1 MEKRCRTGRPAPEEE
16 DYSEE
21 GQEHFFRCAR
31 LIFPYL
37 QPSDLA
43 SVSSTCKA
51 FRRVS
56 DAITSL
62 RIADASRSF
71 ENSPVPFV
79 NAVDSQPY
87 AYFLYTPNQTLPIAT
102 GEAQSWGGPDDGAG
116 RVKPDPF
123 LFRVEGARGCECRR
137 SCGDGEGLGCP
148 CWDSGEFPGQECG
161 PSCGCGPE
169 CGNRLTQKGVSLGL
183 KIVKDKRKGWSLC
196 AAEMIPKGKFVCEYA
211 GEVVTTEEARARL
224 KLYDEASSTGHFSH
238 ALLVVKEH
246 LQSGNIC
253 IRMNIDATNIGNIA
267 RFINHSCDGGN
278 LCTVIVRSSGALL
291 PRVCFFAS
299 RDVQEDEELSFSYGD
314 VRLNPKGS
322 QCFCGTSSCLGFL
335 PSEHT

>member
-16 DYSEE
+16 DYSE
-21 GQEHFFRCAR
+21 GQDHFFRCAR
-31 LIFPYL
+31 LIFSYL
-37 QPSDLA
+37 QQSDLA

-79 NAVDSQPY
+79 NAVDSQRY
-87 AYFLYTPNQTLPIAT
+87 AYFLYTPNQILPIAT
-102 GEAQSWGGPDDGAG
+102 GEAQSWGGPDNGAG
-116 RVKPDPF
+116 RARPDPL
-123 LFRVEGARGCECRR
+123 LFRVEGARGCEC
-137 SCGDGEGLGCP
+137 CGECEGLGCP
-148 CWDSGEFPGQECG
+148 CWDSGEFPGQDCG

-211 GEVVTTEEARARL
+211 GEVVTTEEARTRL
-224 KLYDEASSTGHFSH
+224 KLYDETSSTGYFSH

-246 LQSGNIC
+246 LPSRNIC
-253 IRMNIDATNIGNIA
+253 IRMNIDATNIGNIG

-299 RDVQEDEELSFSYGD
+299 RDVQEDEELTFSYGD

-322 QCFCGTSSCLGFL
+322 QCFCGASSCLGVL